1 MPAYKYQMKNGKTK
15 WYANFYYTD
24 WLGRKQH
31 KCKRGFDTRR
41 EAQEWE
47 RNFLESTSKD
57 PTITFSALCE
67 KYFAEIEERTKPTTQ
82 DNKGSIFERKLIP
95 FFGELRICDITPATV
110 MRWQNELLSY
120 RDEKGKPYSQ
130 TYLRSIHSQLS
141 AVMNYAVKFYG
152 LRVNPCKAA
161 GAIGKDNADEMKIWT
176 KDQFNQFMEHE
187 HMRLYRLIYSTLFYS
202 GIREAELLALTP
214 ADVYDELL
222 DINKNYA
229 KVKGKEYFLTPK
241 TQRSIRKVTIP
252 ESLYKELR
260 EYIQDCSIEDDE
272 RIFDRSKYALLGE
285 FHRVAKRAG
294 LPPIRIHDL
303 RHSHVAMLIDMRF
316 PIEEIA
322 DRLGHESA
330 SITWKTYAHLYPG
343 TDKALA
349 KRLNEVRMPHAPGSV
364 TSPKLPDSGASAE
377 KL

>member
-24 WLGRKQH
+24 WLGQKQH

-47 RNFLESTSKD
+47 RNFLDSTSKD

-82 DNKGSIFERKLIP
+82 ENKESIFEGKLKP
-95 FFGELRICDITPATV
+95 FFGKMKISDIDPATV

-120 RDEKGKPYSQ
+120 RDENGKPYSQ
-130 TYLRSIHSQLS
+130 TYMNKIHSQLS
-141 AVMNYAVKFYG
+141 AIMNYAVKFYG

-161 GAIGKDNADEMKIWT
+161 GAIGKGNAEEMKIWT
-176 KDQFNQFMEHE
+176 KDQFDQFIQYE
-187 HMRLYRLIYSTLFYS
+187 HMRIYRLAFSVLFYS

-241 TQRSIRKVTIP
+241 TSRSVRKVTIP
-252 ESLYKELR
+252 ESLYNELR
-260 EYIQDCSIEDDE
+260 EYIQVCAIEDEE
-272 RIFDRSKYALLGE
+272 RIFDRSKHALLGE
-285 FHRVAKRAG
+285 FHRATDRAG
-294 LPPIRIHDL
+294 LPRIRIHDL
-303 RHSHVAMLIDMRF
+303 RHSHVALLINMGF
-316 PIEEIA
+316 SIEEISE
-322 DRLGHESA
+322 RLGHESA
-330 SITWKTYAHLYPG
+330 AITWKTYAHLYPG
-343 TDKALA
+343 KDRALA
-349 KRLNEVRMPHAPGSV
+349 KKLEDVRRKSIKDLSTETP
-364 TSPKLPDSGASAE
+364 E
-377 KL
+377 Q